1 MATLALEQRAGV
13 CVVCLAFPDFIRVGW
28 GGVGVLKR
36 HVGANKWQR
45 GSATTTNKQK
55 ERERQRQR
63 ETNRQT
69 DRQTER
75 ERECVGISSICRY
88 IHTQRERI
96 YIYREI

>member
-45 GSATTTNKQK
+45 GSATTTNKKQTK
-55 ERERQRQR
+55 GERET
-63 ETNRQT
+63 ETERDKQT

-75 ERECVGISSICRY
+75 DRESRNNSPKLSWF
-88 IHTQRERI
+88 
-96 YIYREI
+96 YRNVW